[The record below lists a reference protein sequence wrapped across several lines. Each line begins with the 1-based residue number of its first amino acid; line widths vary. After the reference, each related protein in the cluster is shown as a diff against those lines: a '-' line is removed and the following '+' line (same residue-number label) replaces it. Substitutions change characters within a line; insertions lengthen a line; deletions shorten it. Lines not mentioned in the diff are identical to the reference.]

1 MAIEAVPVDVKL
13 RRGVHPVPDAFLDIA
28 LYPVRVRPVDDLI
41 AEPLSLQSDPRGVAD
56 QGLEIELRRG
66 PQQELVHLPEFAL
79 RGARLRGFRSLLR
92 VRVKLRN
99 GKVPEDEP
107 DQAGEPLQQPV
118 HVACRAPA
126 VRAFIVAVL
135 DDGHGRVC
143 RAENVV
149 LGSDHR

>member
-28 LYPVRVRPVDDLI
+28 LYPVRVRAADDLV
-41 AEPLSLQSDPRGVAD
+41 AEPVSLQPDPRRVAD

-79 RGARLRGFRSLLR
+79 RGGRLSGFRSLLR
-92 VRVKLRN
+92 VGVKLRN
-99 GKVPEDEP
+99 GEVPEDEP
-107 DQAGEPLQQPV
+107 DQAGEPLKQPV

-135 DDGHGRVC
+135 DDGHGRVGW
-143 RAENVV
+143 AEKVV
-149 LGSDHR
+149 LGRDHR